1 MILRMIIE
9 MKEKILSLGFNQF
22 LKSPFSVIFFLA
34 IISLCWLGKY
44 LLNSKESEIMTQQE
58 RIRECDDERQRD
70 KELLQ
75 DLIFEQKR
83 QHKLED

>member
-1 MILRMIIE
+1 
-9 MKEKILSLGFNQF
+9 
-22 LKSPFSVIFFLA
+22 
-34 IISLCWLGKY
+34 
-44 LLNSKESEIMTQQE
+44 MTQQE

>member
-34 IISLCWLGKY
+34 IIGLCWIGKY

-58 RIRECDDERQRD
+58 RIRECDEERQRD

-83 QHKLED
+83 QHQLED